1 MQGLLIRLIVIKKV
15 VVASLLLVLSV
26 AAAVG
31 SQDMAGLEV
40 LADVWAES
48 DRRLLE
54 GLARR
59 ALALGPDALRGL
71 AGVAAV
77 YSVLVYLAAW
87 AAWTDRRWGD
97 WLLVALLVVPLPL
110 EVIELIHSKSPSDLV
125 VLGLTLLG
133 LTLMLRR
140 ALRR

>member
-1 MQGLLIRLIVIKKV
+1 M
-15 VVASLLLVLSV
+15 
-26 AAAVG
+26 
-31 SQDMAGLEV
+31 
-40 LADVWAES
+40 
-48 DRRLLE
+48 
-54 GLARR
+54 
-59 ALALGPDALRGL
+59 LALGPDALRGL

-77 YSVLVYLAAW
+77 YSVLIYLAAW

-133 LTLMLRR
+133 LTLVSLR

>member
-15 VVASLLLVLSV
+15 MVASLLLVLSV

-31 SQDMAGLEV
+31 SQDMGGLEM

-71 AGVAAV
+71 VGVAAV
-77 YSVLVYLAAW
+77 NSVLVYLAAW

-97 WLLVALLVVPLPL
+97 WLLVALLVVPLPRD
-110 EVIELIHSKSPSDLV
+110 LIALFLSKSPSDV
-125 VLGLTLLG
+125 AVLGLTLLV

>member
-15 VVASLLLVLSV
+15 VVASLLLVLSM
-26 AAAVG
+26 AAALG
-31 SQDMAGLEV
+31 SQDMGRLAM

-48 DRRLLE
+48 DRRVLE

-77 YSVLVYLAAW
+77 YSALVYLAAW

-97 WLLVALLVVPLPL
+97 WLLVALLLVSLPL
-110 EVIELIHSKSPSDLV
+110 EVIELIQAKSPSDLA
-125 VLGLTLLG
+125 VLGLTLIG
-133 LTLMLRR
+133 LAFVLRR
-140 ALRR
+140 AIRR

>member
-1 MQGLLIRLIVIKKV
+1 M
-15 VVASLLLVLSV
+15 
-26 AAAVG
+26 
-31 SQDMAGLEV
+31 
-40 LADVWAES
+40 WAES

-59 ALALGPDALRGL
+59 ALALGPDARRGL

-77 YSVLVYLAAW
+77 YSVLVYMAAW

-110 EVIELIHSKSPSDLV
+110 EVIELIHSKSPSDLA